1 MSTARRDNGS
11 SNMVRFLLAYLNL
24 GSHGDKFYIILEGQ
38 VSVQVPQTTHLV
50 SLSSTITS
58 EGSTFLTASLN
69 NRQVT
74 AKTVIEMIA
83 KERRQKGQEKEEAVR
98 LMEEEEAQ
106 HIMKNEVLRPL
117 VLPANEQTG
126 SVARDPPKGGGDMD
140 ELFALA
146 KSRREKQEERVRSP
160 PEGESKPSPKAI
172 LLKGL
177 ENYFRNSELN
187 GMSLKDEK
195 AQEYRQGTIKRLK
208 EDLGY
213 IDII

>member
-1 MSTARRDNGS
+1 
-11 SNMVRFLLAYLNL
+11 
-24 GSHGDKFYIILEGQ
+24 
-38 VSVQVPQTTHLV
+38 
-50 SLSSTITS
+50 
-58 EGSTFLTASLN
+58 LTASLH

-83 KERRQKGQEKEEAVR
+83 KERRQKGLEKAEAVR

-117 VLPANEQTG
+117 VMGTIREQALT
-126 SVARDPPKGGGDMD
+126 RDPPKGGGDMD

-146 KSRREKQEERVRSP
+146 KSRREKQEERLRTP
-160 PEGESKPSPKAI
+160 PEGESKPTPKAI

-195 AQEYRQGTIKRLK
+195 AQEYRHGTIKRLK
-208 EDLGY
+208 EDLAY
-213 IDII
+213 IEII

>member
-11 SNMVRFLLAYLNL
+11 SNMVRFLLAYLKL

-38 VSVQVPQTTHLV
+38 VSVQVPQTTHLF
-50 SLSSTITS
+50 SLSSTATS
-58 EGSTFLTASLN
+58 EGSTFLTASLH

-83 KERRQKGQEKEEAVR
+83 KERRQKAQEKAEAVR

-117 VLPANEQTG
+117 VMGTISEYA
-126 SVARDPPKGGGDMD
+126 VMRDPPKGGGDMD

-146 KSRREKQEERVRSP
+146 KSRREKHEEKVRSP
-160 PEGESKPSPKAI
+160 LEGESKPSPKAI

>member
-1 MSTARRDNGS
+1 
-11 SNMVRFLLAYLNL
+11 
-24 GSHGDKFYIILEGQ
+24 
-38 VSVQVPQTTHLV
+38 
-50 SLSSTITS
+50 
-58 EGSTFLTASLN
+58 
-69 NRQVT
+69 
-74 AKTVIEMIA
+74 MIA
-83 KERRQKGQEKEEAVR
+83 KERRQKGQEKAEAVR

-117 VLPANEQTG
+117 VMGTISEQA
-126 SVARDPPKGGGDMD
+126 VARDPLKGGGDMD

-146 KSRREKQEERVRSP
+146 KSRREKHEEKVRSP
-160 PEGESKPSPKAI
+160 LEGESKPSPKAI